1 MIVDMVLLV
10 TSHLGASWTNYVVL
24 TAESIYEQPFA
35 QLTPYVTAMCQL
47 GQARLLLTAV
57 KMCRG
62 VSDCEETG
70 DKALPASGTASQ
82 TGMLADAALSEE
94 R

>member
-1 MIVDMVLLV
+1 
-10 TSHLGASWTNYVVL
+10 
-24 TAESIYEQPFA
+24 
-35 QLTPYVTAMCQL
+35 MCQL